1 MNTPRQM
8 QCKQGGGTLLGVLL
22 GLGLGLIIA
31 GIVAYFVYQSGT
43 PFKGP
48 TSPNPPSA
56 SLPQATKTPDAPAA
70 APGTVGGK
78 IDFSK
83 TAPGTTPPAATA
95 EPVVEPAKAATPAPK
110 TAAKAAPEP
119 QATPPSAEPKPLFL
133 QAGAFNNKSDAENR
147 RAMLAMVG
155 LEGRISEIAKDDK
168 PMYRVRVG
176 PFDSP
181 EEASKARADM
191 ARNGIDAVVVK

>member
-1 MNTPRQM
+1 VNTPRQM
-8 QCKQGGGTLLGVLL
+8 QRTQGGGTLLGVLL

-31 GIVAYFVYQSGT
+31 GIVAYFVYQTGT

-56 SLPQATKTPDAPAA
+56 TLPQAGKALEPVVA

-83 TAPGTTPPAATA
+83 TAPGTTQPVATA
-95 EPVVEPAKAATPAPK
+95 EPVVEPTKAPALAPKAAK
-110 TAAKAAPEP
+110 TPEP
-119 QATPPSAEPKPLFL
+119 QATPPSAEIKPLFL